1 MTQNKMVL
9 PGDKLST
16 SEELLLGEGT
26 FEEDGII
33 RAARVGKY
41 VVDEKQR
48 MATVK
53 PATSIPVVL
62 KKGDIVLAGVRMMRS
77 SMVIV
82 DVIHVIGKKRSI
94 SGDKN
99 GTLRVSEIANG
110 YIKDP
115 ADVFSI
121 GDILRAK
128 VTQVKPNIQ
137 LNTKDKN
144 MGVIKALC
152 GKCRN
157 MLIKKDQILECENCG
172 NKEKR
177 LTAID
182 FGTYNPNDL

>member
-1 MTQNKMVL
+1 
-9 PGDKLST
+9 
-16 SEELLLGEGT
+16 
-26 FEEDGII
+26 
-33 RAARVGKY
+33 
-41 VVDEKQR
+41 
-48 MATVK
+48 
-53 PATSIPVVL
+53 
-62 KKGDIVLAGVRMMRS
+62 
-77 SMVIV
+77 MVIV

-144 MGVIKALC
+144 MVVIKALC